1 MSTTLLISV
10 LFLFFMIKGYAQTP
24 ADTLPRLTLAKIA
37 HINQSDSYITF
48 LGGIGNMEPL
58 MFEANLNPN
67 FVVRKREDSRL
78 MMVLTPQITIRMY
91 NEESYPVRTP
101 SYIPQLSLYYMF
113 GSPKLTHHTTIF
125 GRIAHHSNGQDGSFY
140 VENVLSDDQ
149 EPQINVE
156 TGNFSTNFIEIG
168 FIDTSYGHKKN
179 AVKFFKSSLEIHPKS
194 WMSEELHGQYSGF
207 RWHNSFYAYKLPWDK
222 ALFRKQRKAD
232 FSVKIETTW
241 MLDAINDW
249 DTFGTERFNGA
260 LTFYYH
266 PDFLEDIGLFIR
278 FYHGSDYYNIYFGR
292 QLNIIQFGLMTEI
305 LRF

>member
-1 MSTTLLISV
+1 MTTIHFISV
-10 LFLFFMIKGYAQTP
+10 SLFLFLINGYAQAP

-37 HINQSDSYITF
+37 HVNQSDSYITF
-48 LGGIGNMEPL
+48 LGGIGNLEPL
-58 MFEANLNPN
+58 IFEANINPN

-91 NEESYPVRTP
+91 NEVSYPVKTP
-101 SYIPQLSLYYMF
+101 SYIPQLSMYYLF
-113 GSPKLTHHTTIF
+113 GNPKLTHHTTIY

-140 VENVLSDDQ
+140 VKNGVSEDQ
-149 EPQINVE
+149 KPQINVD
-156 TGNFSTNFIEIG
+156 TGNFSTNFFEIG
-168 FIDTSYGHKKN
+168 FIDTSYGIKN
-179 AVKFFKSSLEIHPKS
+179 NAIKFLKSSLEIHPKS
-194 WMSEELHGQYSGF
+194 WMLDELHGQYSGF

-222 ALFRKQRKAD
+222 TLFSKQRKAD

-249 DTFGTERFNGA
+249 NTFDTKRFNGA

-266 PDFLEDIGLFIR
+266 PGFLEDIGLFVR
-278 FYHGSDYYNIYFGR
+278 FYHGWDYYNIYFEN
-292 QLNIIQFGLMTEI
+292 QLNIIQFGIMTEI